1 MDSKSS
7 TAGPRWTPIH
17 MSSTSRARASSRPL
31 CELCVWLSIRT
42 LLSTTRHLTRQP
54 SAEDTEQQ
62 RDRVFGPMRP
72 GGGPQPPRGAGG
84 ERVEALAARVIAS
97 DRRTSV
103 NRGTLELFQLY
114 IVLWQTWQL
123 A

>member
-1 MDSKSS
+1 M
-7 TAGPRWTPIH
+7 
-17 MSSTSRARASSRPL
+17 
-31 CELCVWLSIRT
+31 
-42 LLSTTRHLTRQP
+42 
-54 SAEDTEQQ
+54 
-62 RDRVFGPMRP
+62 
-72 GGGPQPPRGAGG
+72 
-84 ERVEALAARVIAS
+84 EALAGRVIAS

>member
-1 MDSKSS
+1 
-7 TAGPRWTPIH
+7 
-17 MSSTSRARASSRPL
+17 
-31 CELCVWLSIRT
+31 
-42 LLSTTRHLTRQP
+42 
-54 SAEDTEQQ
+54 
-62 RDRVFGPMRP
+62 
-72 GGGPQPPRGAGG
+72 
-84 ERVEALAARVIAS
+84 VEALAARVIAS

>member
-1 MDSKSS
+1 MF
-7 TAGPRWTPIH
+7 G
-17 MSSTSRARASSRPL
+17 
-31 CELCVWLSIRT
+31 SI
-42 LLSTTRHLTRQP
+42 
-54 SAEDTEQQ
+54 
-62 RDRVFGPMRP
+62 RP
-72 GGGPQPPRGAGG
+72 GGRRHPPRGAGG
-84 ERVEALAARVIAS
+84 GRVETPAARVIAS